1 MIGRMPTGSDA
12 RNDFSV
18 ILSNLTG
25 RKLALDDVLAAVE
38 MSRSTFYD
46 RQAKGTLTSTDTL
59 LTAAR
64 NLGLNPIDLLVRY
77 GRIAASDVTDYIQDS
92 GGVSTVSGAA
102 VRAPSPLEEQ
112 RSDYARFTELQARSD
127 VSPL

>member
-1 MIGRMPTGSDA
+1 MIEHMPTGSAA

-18 ILSNLTG
+18 LLSHLTG
-25 RKLALDDVLAAVE
+25 RKLGLDDVLAAVE

-77 GRIAASDVTDYIQDS
+77 GHIAASDVTEYIQDS
-92 GGVSTVSGAA
+92 GGVGTVSGAA
-102 VRAPSPLEEQ
+102 VGVPAPLDER
-112 RSDYARFTELQARSD
+112 RSGCARLTEPQARSD
-127 VSPL
+127 VSHP

>member
-1 MIGRMPTGSDA
+1 MIGHMPTGSDA

-18 ILSNLTG
+18 LLSYLTG

-77 GRIAASDVTDYIQDS
+77 GHIAASDVTEYIQDS
-92 GGVSTVSGAA
+92 GGVSGAA
-102 VRAPSPLEEQ
+102 VRAPSPLEER
-112 RSDYARFTELQARSD
+112 RSGCARLTDLQARSD

>member
-1 MIGRMPTGSDA
+1 MPTGSDA

-18 ILSNLTG
+18 LLSYLTG

-77 GRIAASDVTDYIQDS
+77 GYIGASDVIEYIQGS
-92 GGVSTVSGAA
+92 GGVGSAA
-102 VRAPSPLEEQ
+102 VRASSPLEER
-112 RSDYARFTELQARSD
+112 RSGSARLTELQARTD